1 MTAPREFLQIV
12 FSRLPRW
19 LRSSLRR
26 TRWWLRWARWKLL
39 AHRGYP
45 NPSLFINEGELLPQF
60 REALRYLQ
68 EKLGAENTGDFLEF
82 GVCQGTSL
90 GLMYDELLDA
100 GLNHV
105 RLFGFD
111 SFAGLPHDVEGEW
124 EEGRFLA
131 HYEDV
136 VDSLDQQGIDWKRV
150 SLVKGFYEDTLTEE
164 LIAELGLHKVSLIMI
179 DCDLYSS
186 AKEALD
192 FCRPLILD
200 EAVVFFDDW
209 NPLAK
214 ANKGE
219 KRAFDEFLQEH
230 PEFEAVAM
238 GVYDYTPG
246 DQCGKVFR
254 VSRARA

>member
-1 MTAPREFLQIV
+1 
-12 FSRLPRW
+12 
-19 LRSSLRR
+19 
-26 TRWWLRWARWKLL
+26 
-39 AHRGYP
+39 
-45 NPSLFINEGELLPQF
+45 
-60 REALRYLQ
+60 
-68 EKLGAENTGDFLEF
+68 
-82 GVCQGTSL
+82 
-90 GLMYDELLDA
+90 
-100 GLNHV
+100 
-105 RLFGFD
+105 
-111 SFAGLPHDVEGEW
+111 
-124 EEGRFLA
+124 
-131 HYEDV
+131 V

-192 FCRPLILD
+192 FCEPLILD

>member
-1 MTAPREFLQIV
+1 MTTPRESLQIV

-19 LRSSLRR
+19 LRNSLRR
-26 TRWWLRWARWKLL
+26 TRWWLRWAKWRLL

-68 EKLGAENTGDFLEF
+68 EKMGAENIGDFLEF

-124 EEGRFLA
+124 EDVFAAIKRCHEVVHEMGAPRNQDFQAVLPEGHSSRGDVYCGETIRFRSVHGLA
-131 HYEDV
+131 V
-136 VDSLDQQGIDWKRV
+136 IGCCIK
-150 SLVKGFYEDTLTEE
+150 
-164 LIAELGLHKVSLIMI
+164 
-179 DCDLYSS
+179 
-186 AKEALD
+186 
-192 FCRPLILD
+192 
-200 EAVVFFDDW
+200 
-209 NPLAK
+209 
-214 ANKGE
+214 
-219 KRAFDEFLQEH
+219 QE
-230 PEFEAVAM
+230 
-238 GVYDYTPG
+238 GV
-246 DQCGKVFR
+246 
-254 VSRARA
+254 